1 MSEPVNFKHKISR
14 QRPYGKAEPGLRAS
28 EGNLGAVIDQL
39 ESDRGRIINSAAVRR
54 LQQKTQVFPL
64 ERNAAVRSR
73 LTHSLEVQQTGRFIV
88 RTLYKQLGHRAAE
101 FGLDGL
107 EPALQSLVEMTC
119 LMHDIGNPPFG
130 HFGEAAINDWFKQRL
145 FPSDAISQPL
155 SDDRCLVRDLRLREG
170 EDSLNDLRRKV
181 RQDLCHFEGNA
192 QGIRLVHS
200 LMRMNLTWAQVGC
213 ILKYTRPAWWTGE
226 TPATHSYLMKKPG
239 YYLSEEAYIARLRK
253 ELSLTPNGRFP
264 LTWIMEAAD
273 DISYCVAD
281 LEDAVEKRIFSV
293 EELYQHL
300 HDAWGEH
307 EKGSLFAQ
315 VVENAWDKSRSNS
328 LSRSTEDQ
336 FFMYLRVNTLNKL
349 VPYAAARFIDNLP
362 MIFSG
367 EFNHA
372 LLEDESSFSQLLE
385 LYKNVAV
392 RHVFSHPDVEQLE
405 LQGYR
410 VISGLLEI
418 YGPLLQLTVDE
429 FSELVENERVR
440 RLPIESRL
448 YQKLSTRHRLAY
460 IEAVSKIERHS
471 SQWPVMEYY
480 YRCRLIQDYISGMT
494 DLYAWDEY
502 RKLMAVE

>member
-1 MSEPVNFKHKISR
+1 MAPIDFRTKINWHRRFRSPQGDKSEHEI
-14 QRPYGKAEPGLRAS
+14 LR
-28 EGNLGAVIDQL
+28 IF
-39 ESDRGRIINSAAVRR
+39 ESDRGRIINSPAIRR

-64 ERNAAVRSR
+64 ERNAAVRTR
-73 LTHSLEVQQTGRFIV
+73 LTHSMEVQQVGRYIAKEILS
-88 RTLYKQLGHRAAE
+88 RLKEQRLLETY
-101 FGLDGL
+101 GLDELTGPF
-107 EPALQSLVEMTC
+107 ESIVEMAC

-155 SDDRCLVRDLRLREG
+155 SDDRCVVRDLCLREG

-200 LMRMNLTWAQVGC
+200 LMRMNLTWVQVGC

-429 FSELVENERVR
+429 FSELANNERVR

-460 IEAVSKIERHS
+460 IEAVSKIDRHS

>member
-1 MSEPVNFKHKISR
+1 MTFLIAWPIW
-14 QRPYGKAEPGLRAS
+14 
-28 EGNLGAVIDQL
+28 
-39 ESDRGRIINSAAVRR
+39 
-54 LQQKTQVFPL
+54 KTQ
-64 ERNAAVRSR
+64 
-73 LTHSLEVQQTGRFIV
+73 
-88 RTLYKQLGHRAAE
+88 
-101 FGLDGL
+101 
-107 EPALQSLVEMTC
+107 
-119 LMHDIGNPPFG
+119 
-130 HFGEAAINDWFKQRL
+130 W
-145 FPSDAISQPL
+145 
-155 SDDRCLVRDLRLREG
+155 
-170 EDSLNDLRRKV
+170 
-181 RQDLCHFEGNA
+181 
-192 QGIRLVHS
+192 
-200 LMRMNLTWAQVGC
+200 
-213 ILKYTRPAWWTGE
+213 
-226 TPATHSYLMKKPG
+226 
-239 YYLSEEAYIARLRK
+239 
-253 ELSLTPNGRFP
+253 
-264 LTWIMEAAD
+264 
-273 DISYCVAD
+273 
-281 LEDAVEKRIFSV
+281 KRIFSV

-418 YGPLLQLTVDE
+418 YGPLLQLMVDE
-429 FSELVENERVR
+429 FCELVENERVR

-460 IEAVSKIERHS
+460 IEAVSKIDRHS